1 MPVAQLKAAA
11 IPSKAGLAAG
21 IASRSNSI
29 INRNLESPCAKV
41 GFETLIMLQKLS
53 KNIPRQKHF
62 SEGRHSMGMS
72 TLGIP
77 NSKEYYGLTKIE
89 EVKALHKKLTEEKKE
104 KLTWNRDEDEEFE
117 DSEGNV
123 LSRET
128 YENLKRNGLL

>member
-1 MPVAQLKAAA
+1 
-11 IPSKAGLAAG
+11 
-21 IASRSNSI
+21 
-29 INRNLESPCAKV
+29 
-41 GFETLIMLQKLS
+41 
-53 KNIPRQKHF
+53 
-62 SEGRHSMGMS
+62 MGMS

-77 NSKEYYGLTKIE
+77 NSKDLYGLTKIE